1 MKLNDTALCVVFI
14 YRINMIAVLFARDD
28 SRYKEL
34 DGYDVYDIHRDA
46 RNYCLSYPVLAHPP
60 CRAWGQLSHMAN
72 PRPDEK
78 QLAFFALAQV
88 RLNGGVL
95 EHPAGSRLWREA
107 NLPLE
112 GEFPDEFG
120 GFTIEVD
127 QYDFGHVAHKKT
139 KLYICGI
146 AMRELPQL
154 PPPNLAPTD
163 RSICGNVKGTKR
175 CTQYQREYTPDA
187 LIEFITNI
195 CRKI

>member
-1 MKLNDTALCVVFI
+1 
-14 YRINMIAVLFARDD
+14 MIAVLFARDD

-146 AMRELPQL
+146 AMRELP
-154 PPPNLAPTD
+154 PPPPQIQRLLT
-163 RSICGNVKGTKR
+163 G
-175 CTQYQREYTPDA
+175 QYVEM
-187 LIEFITNI
+187 
-195 CRKI
+195 